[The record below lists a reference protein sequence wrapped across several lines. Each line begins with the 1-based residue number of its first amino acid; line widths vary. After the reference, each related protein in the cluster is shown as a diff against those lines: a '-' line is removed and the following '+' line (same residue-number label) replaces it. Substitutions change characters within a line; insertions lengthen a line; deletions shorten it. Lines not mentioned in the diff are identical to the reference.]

1 MSFQTFQEMVEQIP
15 QELLSMTFILLLI
28 LFIPLFLFCI
38 ALYCFHSNALYTI
51 AKRRRL
57 RHCWMAWCPIL
68 SSYILGEIADQ
79 QLLAEGKN
87 DRNYRMVYTIIQI
100 VNFVFSIVS
109 LLVSEGSFGS
119 FEALNSLISIVLIVC
134 QALIFDSI
142 LRSLYGPHHAGL
154 LVCSILFGAIVQTFA
169 LYLKKESDLGVPT
182 NIPSASN
189 VNTI

>member
-1 MSFQTFQEMVEQIP
+1 MSFQNFQEMVEQIP
-15 QELLSMTFILLLI
+15 QELLGMAFILLLI

-87 DRNYRMVYTIIQI
+87 DRNYRMVYTVIQI
-100 VNFVFSIVS
+100 VSIVFSFVAF
-109 LLVSEGSFGS
+109 LVSKGAFDI
-119 FEALNSLISIVLIVC
+119 FETLNSLIGIVLLVY
-134 QALIFDSI
+134 QALIFDRI

-169 LYLKKESDLGVPT
+169 LYLKKESDLGVPL

-189 VNTI
+189 MNTI

>member
-1 MSFQTFQEMVEQIP
+1 MSFQIFQEMVEQIP
-15 QELLSMTFILLLI
+15 QELLGMTFILLLI

-51 AKRRRL
+51 SKRRRL

-109 LLVSEGSFGS
+109 LLVSKGSFGS

-154 LVCSILFGAIVQTFA
+154 LVCSILFGQIVQTFA
-169 LYLKKESDLGVPT
+169 LYLKKESDLGVPM

-189 VNTI
+189 MNTI